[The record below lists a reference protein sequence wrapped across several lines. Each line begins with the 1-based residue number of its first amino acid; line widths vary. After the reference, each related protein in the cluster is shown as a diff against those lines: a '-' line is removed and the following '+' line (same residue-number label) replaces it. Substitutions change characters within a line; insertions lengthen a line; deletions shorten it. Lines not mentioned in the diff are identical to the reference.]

1 MGFSRARERAS
12 ALAGDDL
19 SAAMGGIGINLAVAP
34 APNPNIEDT
43 LLFASIEGMERDDL
57 RVLALLV
64 TWLGIHVAWVNADR
78 LVALV
83 RAQSAIRV
91 RAFWA
96 AVAQWQGRDRRLARL
111 RRLHRG
117 GAVDLLAVGTEF
129 QIRKRGED
137 PRFRGTALRVPAG
150 VLRDRP
156 ADVLS
161 PAQLARRHRAYRCRV
176 IMGPSY
182 RADMWAALEL
192 EPHLATAE
200 VARRAYGSYAT
211 ASVVRRGFALV
222 ASG

>member
-12 ALAGDDL
+12 ALTGDEL
-19 SAAMGGIGINLAVAP
+19 SAALAGIGMNLAVTP
-34 APNPNIEDT
+34 APNPNIEDA

-78 LVALV
+78 LVTLV
-83 RAQSAIRV
+83 RAQPVIRV

-96 AVAQWQGRDRRLARL
+96 AVAQWCTRDRRLARL

-117 GAVDLLAVGTEF
+117 PAVDLLTVGTDF
-129 QIRKRGED
+129 QIKRHGED
-137 PRFRGTALRVPAG
+137 PRFQGTALRVPAG
-150 VLRDRP
+150 VLRDRR

-161 PAQLARRHRAYRCRV
+161 PAELARRHRTYRCRV

-192 EPHLATAE
+192 EPHLTSAE
-200 VARRAYGSYAT
+200 IARRAYGSYAT
-211 ASVVRRGFALV
+211 AAAVRLGFALA
-222 ASG
+222 ASR